1 MTQQELN
8 PIIAKIE
15 KLMRLARNQDGT
27 HEGETAAKLASRMMA
42 AHAIDMASIDVD
54 RAAEHDPMEQQS
66 IQTRSSV
73 WRRLLANAI
82 AQHCNCRMAYLSG
95 HHIGQTLHIYG
106 HRTDIELMKY
116 LYSICERQIENQAR
130 EYTSQFPAGMPGK
143 RTLGNNFRRSAV
155 DGLRHKLY
163 HIRKDAERDNV
174 QGFALVRS
182 RSQAV
187 SEWVDSNFSFG
198 SAKAS
203 SEYGHS
209 AAGYDAGKSMNLSAG
224 IDSQGN
230 TKKLRGE

>member
-1 MTQQELN
+1 MN

-27 HEGETAAKLASRMMA
+27 PEGETAAKLASRMMA

-73 WRRLLANAI
+73 WRRLLANTI
-82 AQHCNCRMAYLSG
+82 AKHCNCRMAYSSG
-95 HHIGQTLHIYG
+95 HHIGQTVYIYG

-116 LYSICERQIENQAR
+116 LYSICERQIEGQAR

-155 DGLRHKLY
+155 TGLSHKL
-163 HIRKDAERDNV
+163 HQIRKDTERDNV
-174 QGFALVRS
+174 EGFALVRN

-187 SEWVDSNFSFG
+187 SDWVNNNFSFG
-198 SAKAS
+198 RATTA
-203 SEYGHS
+203 SEYSHS
-209 AAGYDAGKSMNLSAG
+209 RAGYTAGQSLNLSAG
-224 IDSQGN
+224 IEAAADQKQLS
-230 TKKLRGE
+230 

>member
-1 MTQQELN
+1 MN

-15 KLMRLARNQDGT
+15 KLLRLARNQDGT
-27 HEGETAAKLASRMMA
+27 PEGETAAKLASRMMT

-54 RAAEHDPMEQQS
+54 RAAEHDPMEEQRM
-66 IQTRSSV
+66 QTRSSV

-82 AQHCNCRMAYLSG
+82 AKHCNCRMAYSSG
-95 HHIGQTLHIYG
+95 HHIGQTVYIYG

-143 RTLGNNFRRSAV
+143 RSIGNNFRRSAV
-155 DGLRHKLY
+155 TGLSHKLY
-163 HIRKDAERDNV
+163 EIRKDAERENV
-174 QGFALVRS
+174 EGFALVRS

-187 SEWVDSNFSFG
+187 SDWVDGNFSFG
-198 SAKAS
+198 RAKNA

-209 AAGYDAGKSMNLSAG
+209 GAGYAAGQSLNLSAG

-230 TKKLRGE
+230 TKQLGGE